1 MSIATLLKYVIPTPT
16 SSNVFKLNIQ
26 NKHVFNFPQPILESN
41 RVRQNDPDS
50 VAISAT
56 QRNYLETKNE
66 FESESLQTFT
76 RNISETLP
84 SSAFLR
90 NESETRFKVES
101 EIANI
106 TPTSYNASRSTASQ
120 EWKNLRLKV
129 KTAKAFNNELAKR
142 NIRRYGYD
150 PRQFQI

>member
-1 MSIATLLKYVIPTPT
+1 MLSLVLPPQIF
-16 SSNVFKLNIQ
+16 FKLNIQ

-41 RVRQNDPDS
+41 RVLQNEPDS
-50 VAISAT
+50 GVISAILG
-56 QRNYLETKNE
+56 NDLETKNE
-66 FESESLQTFT
+66 FESESPQTFT

-90 NESETRFKVES
+90 NESETKFKIES

-106 TPTSYNASRSTASQ
+106 PPTSYNASRSTASQ
-120 EWKNLRLKV
+120 AWKNLRLKV
-129 KTAKAFNNELAKR
+129 ITAKAFNNELANR

-150 PRQFQI
+150 PRQFQLS